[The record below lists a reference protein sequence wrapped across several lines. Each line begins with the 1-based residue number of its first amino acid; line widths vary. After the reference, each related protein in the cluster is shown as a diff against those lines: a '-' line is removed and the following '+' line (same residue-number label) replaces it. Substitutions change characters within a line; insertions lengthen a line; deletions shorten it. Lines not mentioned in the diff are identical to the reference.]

1 MSAFTD
7 DIPTARHG
15 GGAKLVERLSGAQH
29 LPVDAMKEAIRRPD
43 RIADAVLAVVERAAG
58 GAALSPDESNLLF
71 WGIHVLGE
79 SRDTRLLPPLLQ
91 LVRRADDETLEL
103 LLGDAVTLTLARI
116 VVSTYDGDLI
126 AFTDAIADRAA
137 DGFVR
142 WSLLNA
148 LTYLTFAGAIPRA
161 DARDLL
167 GRFDDE
173 RWAAGGDPAWAGW
186 EEAVALLGFTDLADR
201 VAAARRD
208 ARLLDDV
215 SDPEWF
221 ALTLADAQVAKPE
234 DRARFDDKDL
244 GPLEDVVAELDRMLA
259 SDEAGEPEAPV
270 VNPLRKVGRNDPCP
284 CGSGK
289 KYKKCCLAA

>member
-7 DIPTARHG
+7 DIPAARHG
-15 GGAKLVERLSGAQH
+15 GGAKLVERLSNAQH
-29 LPVDAMKEAIRRPD
+29 LPVDAMDAAIRRPD
-43 RIADAVLAVVERAAG
+43 RIADAVLDVVTRAAQG
-58 GAALSPDESNLLF
+58 EPLSSQEGNLLF

-79 SRDTRLLPPLLQ
+79 VRETRLLPPLLR
-91 LVRRADDETLEL
+91 LVRRLDDDMLEL
-103 LLGDAVTLTLARI
+103 MLGDTVTLTLSRI
-116 VVSTYDGDLI
+116 VVSTYDGDLRSL
-126 AFTDAIADRAA
+126 ADAIADREA

-148 LTYLTFAGAIPRA
+148 LAYLTFAQAVPREA
-161 DARDLL
+161 ASDLL
-167 GRFDDE
+167 VRFDDE
-173 RWAAGGDPAWAGW
+173 RWAAGGDPAWVGW
-186 EEAVALLGFTDLADR
+186 EEAVALLGFTNLADR

-221 ALTLADAQVAKPE
+221 ALTLADAAAKPD

-244 GPLEDVVAELDRMLA
+244 GPVVDVVAELDRALA
-259 SDEAGEPEAPV
+259 SDGEGEPEAPV
-270 VNPLRKVGRNDPCP
+270 VNPLRDVGRNDPCP